1 MDSKPNPATADTTA
15 TTTSAPA
22 VAAPPPPK
30 KAGRHDD
37 AYLRDQ
43 AEQRRAGTRF
53 DSARYRRKSE
63 SGAAP
68 ARDR

>member
-1 MDSKPNPATADTTA
+1 MDQKPQTPDAEPAAATPAT
-15 TTTSAPA
+15 
-22 VAAPPPPK
+22 VAAPSATK
-30 KAGRHDD
+30 HAGRRDD

-53 DSARYRRKSE
+53 DSKRYRRKSE
-63 SGAAP
+63 SGTAP